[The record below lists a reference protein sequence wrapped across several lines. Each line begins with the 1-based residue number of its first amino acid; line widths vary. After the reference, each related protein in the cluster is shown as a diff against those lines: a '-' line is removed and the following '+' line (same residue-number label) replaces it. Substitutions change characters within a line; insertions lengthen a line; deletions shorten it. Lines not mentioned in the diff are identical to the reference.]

1 MTTTTELRSRVL
13 NGVFRRDRYPNDLDA
28 LFDEAAEVMG
38 MNDPSIP
45 KEAEKFVRRLAEAQ
59 AHRAAENSGRCMP
72 MLAAIDNYYN
82 FAEEILKIVNAVHA
96 SYDL

>member
-13 NGVFRRDRYPNDLDA
+13 NGVFHYPNDLDA

-45 KEAEKFVRRLAEAQ
+45 KEAEKFVRCLAE
-59 AHRAAENSGRCMP
+59 
-72 MLAAIDNYYN
+72 
-82 FAEEILKIVNAVHA
+82 V
-96 SYDL
+96 

>member
-13 NGVFRRDRYPNDLDA
+13 NGVFHYPNDLDA
-28 LFDEAAEVMG
+28 LFDEAAEEMG

-59 AHRAAENSGRCMP
+59 AHRAAENSGGCMP
-72 MLAAIDNYYN
+72 MLAAIGHYYN